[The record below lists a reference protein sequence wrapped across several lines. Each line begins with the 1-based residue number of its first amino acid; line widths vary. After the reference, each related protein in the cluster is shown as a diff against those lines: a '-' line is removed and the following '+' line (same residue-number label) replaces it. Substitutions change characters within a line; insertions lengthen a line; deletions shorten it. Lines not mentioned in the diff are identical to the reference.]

1 MRPWNSCPFLFAPD
15 WIWLM
20 DRNYHG
26 AARIA
31 RMIRSAHVLIRL
43 KSDIP
48 LKRTSQILPDGSY
61 RAELSGDGVTVAVR
75 VIEYW
80 VTVEGQEVPEM
91 FCLVTDLMDWEDYPG
106 PELASLY
113 KWRWDGSETALR
125 EAKAPLR
132 GAAPGTGP
140 MLPLRVPGPGP
151 AGTRRAWAAGVGM
164 AGASSS
170 MPRFGRRAREEGKRR
185 PGSRSGPVVLSF
197 ARALAGGGVRN
208 PPREHRLPG
217 RDQRNREVRGTP
229 SAATGTAPASPSP
242 RHPSRTPP
250 RRTPPPAS
258 PPAIITMAN
267 TPT

>member
-1 MRPWNSCPFLFAPD
+1 MEQFPFLFAPD

-48 LKRTSQILPDGSY
+48 LKRTSPILPDGSY

-91 FCLVTDLMDWEDYPG
+91 FCLVTDLMDWQDYPG

-113 KWRWDGSETALR
+113 K
-125 EAKAPLR
+125 
-132 GAAPGTGP
+132 
-140 MLPLRVPGPGP
+140 
-151 AGTRRAWAAGVGM
+151 
-164 AGASSS
+164 
-170 MPRFGRRAREEGKRR
+170 
-185 PGSRSGPVVLSF
+185 
-197 ARALAGGGVRN
+197 
-208 PPREHRLPG
+208 
-217 RDQRNREVRGTP
+217 
-229 SAATGTAPASPSP
+229 
-242 RHPSRTPP
+242 
-250 RRTPPPAS
+250 
-258 PPAIITMAN
+258 
-267 TPT
+267 